1 MHPISSCACSL
12 CAAIIALPWIAT
24 MTSGGTL
31 KAPPGLFKQLDDRIV
46 ADAALINGKQLFV
59 DEHLIENMEG
69 VTRDLN
75 QPVKHAGNPLIK
87 TDKPWEGHLS
97 FSSVMYDREEGFYK
111 MWYAAFSSDYKSQVL
126 CYATSPDGID
136 WRKHLTTS
144 WNAEEHSNIVF
155 GRTKEFNCAGVFK
168 DPAAR
173 DPERRYKML
182 YSDYPDGTS
191 ATASSS
197 AAFSPDGIY
206 WTPCAENPLIPFSD
220 AHLCPFWDAR
230 RGRYVAYLRYGPP
243 NTRAISMIESEDFV
257 HWSPKIT
264 LFPQGG
270 TPLDRPRGT
279 KLYQME
285 VLPYENYYF
294 GMISTYHGETIQP
307 IPPEKEAWADK
318 LDVQLTYSRD
328 GRTWRRVGG
337 RGAYRP
343 EEFDEERDWETETEA
358 ATFIPWGR
366 AKKDW
371 DWGTIY
377 PLQAPVVTENE
388 IQIFYV
394 GITGRHWAEYHGDG
408 ETTSGIGLATL
419 RLDGFVSVEGTGS
432 LTTKPFVFIGDALEI
447 NADAAGGSIRVEAL
461 GEDGNPIEGFGKDN
475 AEPLTADAIRHVLKW
490 TGKDDCHLIQAQPI
504 RLRFHLENA
513 KLFSF
518 TPRILKNHY
527 VPSYD

>member
-1 MHPISSCACSL
+1 M
-12 CAAIIALPWIAT
+12 
-24 MTSGGTL
+24 
-31 KAPPGLFKQLDDRIV
+31 
-46 ADAALINGKQLFV
+46 
-59 DEHLIENMEG
+59 DEHLIENLEG
-69 VTRDLN
+69 VTRALN
-75 QPVKHAGNPLIK
+75 QPVKHAKNPLI
-87 TDKPWEGHLS
+87 TLDKPWEGHLS

-111 MWYAAFSSDYKSQVL
+111 MWYSTFSSDYKKQVL
-126 CYATSPDGID
+126 CYTTSPDGIA

-155 GRTKEFNCAGVFK
+155 GGTHEFNCAGVFK
-168 DPAAR
+168 DPVAR

-197 AAFSPDGIY
+197 AAFSPDGIH

-220 AHLCPFWDAR
+220 SHLCPFWDAR

-243 NTRAISMIESEDFV
+243 NTRWISLIESEDFV
-257 HWSPKIT
+257 HWSPKVT
-264 LFPQGG
+264 LFPKERVS
-270 TPLDRPRGT
+270 LDIPRTT

-294 GMISTYHGETIQP
+294 GMISTYYGETIKP

-318 LDVQLTYSRD
+318 LDVQLTFSRN

-343 EEFDEERDWETETEA
+343 EEFDEERDWEAESEA

-366 AKKDW
+366 AKRDW
-371 DWGTIY
+371 DWGAIY
-377 PLQAPVVTENE
+377 PLQAPIVVGDE
-388 IQIFYV
+388 IRIYYI
-394 GITGRHWAEYHGDG
+394 GKTGRHWGGYHGDG
-408 ETTSGIGLATL
+408 ESTGGIGLATL
-419 RLDGFVSVEGTGS
+419 RLDGFVSVEGSGT
-432 LTTKPFVFIGDALEI
+432 LTTKPLVFIGDGLEV
-447 NADAAGGSIRVEAL
+447 NADATGGSLRVEVL
-461 GEDGNPIEGFGKDN
+461 DPEGNVIEGFSKDDC
-475 AEPLTADAIRHVLKW
+475 EPLTANVIRHLLKW

-504 RLRFHLENA
+504 RLRFHLKNA

-518 TPRILKNHY
+518 TPRILNNHY
-527 VPSYD
+527 VQSYE